1 MLILIIAIISLIL
14 QFFLPWWIIAPV
26 AFAVSAWKAYSGWN
40 AFITSFISIFILWLA
55 MGLFYSIP
63 NDHILANRVGVML
76 NLPQSSINWIY
87 VLLISGIIG
96 GLVSGFS
103 GLTGFYLREALKK
116 S

>member
-1 MLILIIAIISLIL
+1 MLVLIIAIISLIL

-26 AFAVSAWKAYSGWN
+26 AFSVSAWKAYSGWN
-40 AFITSFISIFILWLA
+40 AFKISFISIFILWLA

-63 NDHILANRVGVML
+63 NDHILANRVGAML
-76 NLPQSSINWIY
+76 NLPESSINWIY
-87 VLLISGIIG
+87 VLLITGIIG

-103 GLTGFYLREALKK
+103 GLAGFYSRAALKK